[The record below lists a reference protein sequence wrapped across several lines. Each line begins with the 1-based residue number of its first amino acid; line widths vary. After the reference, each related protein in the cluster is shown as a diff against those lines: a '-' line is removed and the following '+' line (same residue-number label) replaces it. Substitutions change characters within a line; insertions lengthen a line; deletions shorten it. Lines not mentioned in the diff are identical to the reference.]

1 MMKTKRKMTRRTTKR
16 MRRWRDDEGD
26 DVEEVDDDEGE
37 EDEEGWI
44 DDGEAESPEVQE
56 VVDK

>member
-1 MMKTKRKMTRRTTKR
+1 ME
-16 MRRWRDDEGD
+16 DDEGD